1 MIVAAAATASSTA
14 PSIADMIEACCRV
27 LVDNAA
33 HLDALDAAIGDGDH
47 GTNMRRGAG
56 ALRARRGSVEEL
68 RLPDA
73 LVASGE
79 IAVMAIG
86 GAAGPLY
93 GTLLIT
99 LGKVL
104 SETPQDGE
112 VARALSAAV
121 DAVAR
126 RGRSEAGAKT
136 LLDVLCPL
144 RDAVLRGATLSE
156 LAREA
161 PRWAEATRNLRALRG
176 RASFLGER
184 SVGHVD
190 PGAASMALLI
200 AAICRSL
207 EARR

>member
-1 MIVAAAATASSTA
+1 MMPAPAAMPSTA
-14 PSIADMIEACCRV
+14 APLIAELVDACCRV
-27 LVDNAA
+27 LADNATG
-33 HLDALDAAIGDGDH
+33 LDALDAAIGDGDH
-47 GTNMRRGAG
+47 GTNMRRGAD
-56 ALRARRGSVEEL
+56 AIRARRNAIGDL
-68 RLPDA
+68 PLPDA
-73 LVASGE
+73 LVAAGE
-79 IAVMAIG
+79 AAVMSVG

-93 GTLLIT
+93 GTLLIS
-99 LGKVL
+99 LGNAL
-104 SETPQDGE
+104 AIPQPRSE

-144 RDAVLRGATLSE
+144 RDAVLRGAGLSE
-156 LAREA
+156 LAHEA

-190 PGAASMALLI
+190 PGAASAALLVV
-200 AAICRSL
+200 AVCRTL
-207 EARR
+207 ETMR